1 MIKEI
6 EMTTTNAGTNAG
18 AALAAAIENETLH
31 KSAAQVKAR
40 AANLAQAKSADLVAR
55 AATGAEVDAA
65 CLLQA
70 QNEARVAAAEFD
82 IASAIQRGAEK
93 RRQEAEIAV
102 WFEQAENLKSAV
114 EQRLNERFA
123 AATAVDSCLAEL
135 NRAIARFNE
144 AGRSFSNARI
154 AASGFTADRESRVA
168 GNPVLAAMPA
178 GTHPNAS
185 NKHAAEVRQI
195 KAAIFD
201 AAGGLE
207 RPIPIASLVQRE
219 TFLWGR
225 ASGS

>member
-1 MIKEI
+1 
-6 EMTTTNAGTNAG
+6 MTTTNAGTNAG

-70 QNEARVAAAEFD
+70 QNEARVAVAEFD

-102 WFEQAENLKSAV
+102 WFEQAENLKNSV

-123 AATAVDSCLAEL
+123 AATEVDSCLAEL

-154 AASGFTADRESRVA
+154 AASGFTADREARVA
-168 GNPVLAAMPA
+168 VNPVLAAMPA
-178 GTHPNAS
+178 GTHPKAS

>member
-1 MIKEI
+1 
-6 EMTTTNAGTNAG
+6 MTTTNAGTNAG

-31 KSAAQVKAR
+31 RSAAQVKAR

-82 IASAIQRGAEK
+82 IASAVQRGAEK

-102 WFEQAENLKSAV
+102 WFEQAENLKNSV

-123 AATAVDSCLAEL
+123 AATEVDSCLAEL

-168 GNPVLAAMPA
+168 VNPVLAAMPA